1 MAKTNNKPGPKPGT
15 TKKYG
20 KRRDY
25 HFRLLE
31 EVQENEVM
39 SLADAFDAE
48 SGRYGGD
55 NAYINGILRE
65 RPEIARR
72 LKGENLNAR

>member
-1 MAKTNNKPGPKPGT
+1 MARTNNKPGPKPGT

-31 EVQENEVM
+31 ETKEGKAK
-39 SLADAFDAE
+39 SLADAFDAV
-48 SGRYGGD
+48 SARHGGD
-55 NAYINGILRE
+55 NAFIVQLLE
-65 RPEIARR
+65 SHPEIIQEMERI
-72 LKGENLNAR
+72 EDNA

>member
-1 MAKTNNKPGPKPGT
+1 MAKTKGTPGPKPGT

-31 EVQENEVM
+31 EVQKDEVM

-55 NAYINGILRE
+55 NAYINEILRE

-72 LKGENLNAR
+72 LKGETNNA